1 MTTNKLLR
9 KKMSDEL
16 FILNSQIEN
25 LELEIERFGNKN
37 LIKDIIHLTSR
48 AVEIEKG
55 LVIYG
60 I

>member
-1 MTTNKLLR
+1 
-9 KKMSDEL
+9 MSDEL